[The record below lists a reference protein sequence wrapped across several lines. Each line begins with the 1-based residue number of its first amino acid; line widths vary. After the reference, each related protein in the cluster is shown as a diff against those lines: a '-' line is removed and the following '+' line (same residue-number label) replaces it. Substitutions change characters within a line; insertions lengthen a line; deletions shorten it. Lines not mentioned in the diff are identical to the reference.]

1 MTAVITA
8 ISMFSTAVTTAE
20 VFGYTLKCRFWC
32 AKVKGPIS
40 AAEETANDREI
51 FYCNNDQPFFVRDE
65 FVLQFP
71 RRPRSLAIFTLTNAK
86 VAPSFLRER
95 GVAFRGKSKGNVDS
109 R

>member
-8 ISMFSTAVTTAE
+8 ISMFSTAVTIAE
-20 VFGYTLKCRFWC
+20 VSGYTLKCRFWC

-51 FYCNNDQPFFVRDE
+51 FYCNNDMQFFVRDE
-65 FVLQFP
+65 FLLQFP
-71 RRPRSLAIFTLTNAK
+71 SRPRSLAIFTLTNAK
-86 VAPSFLRER
+86 VPSFLRER
-95 GVAFRGKSKGNVDS
+95 GVAFRGESKGNVDS

>member
-20 VFGYTLKCRFWC
+20 VSGYTLKCRFWC

-71 RRPRSLAIFTLTNAK
+71 SRPRSLAIFTLTNAK
-86 VAPSFLRER
+86 VPSFLRER

>member
-8 ISMFSTAVTTAE
+8 ITMFSTAVTTAE

-32 AKVKGPIS
+32 GKVKGPIL

-65 FVLQFP
+65 FP
-71 RRPRSLAIFTLTNAK
+71 SRPRSLAIFTLTNAK

>member
-1 MTAVITA
+1 MTAAITA

-20 VFGYTLKCRFWC
+20 VSGYTLKCRFRC
-32 AKVKGPIS
+32 AKVKGTIS

-51 FYCNNDQPFFVRDE
+51 FYCSNNDQPFFVRDE

-71 RRPRSLAIFTLTNAK
+71 SRPRSLAIFTLTNAK
-86 VAPSFLRER
+86 VPSFLRER

>member
-20 VFGYTLKCRFWC
+20 VSGYTLKCRFRC

-51 FYCNNDQPFFVRDE
+51 FYCSNDQPFFVRDE

-71 RRPRSLAIFTLTNAK
+71 SRPRSLAIFTLTNAK
-86 VAPSFLRER
+86 VPSFLRER

>member
-8 ISMFSTAVTTAE
+8 ISMFSRAVTTAE
-20 VFGYTLKCRFWC
+20 VSGYTLKCSFRC

-40 AAEETANDREI
+40 AAEETGNDREI
-51 FYCNNDQPFFVRDE
+51 LYCNNDQPFFVRDE

-71 RRPRSLAIFTLTNAK
+71 SRPRSLAIFTLTNAK
-86 VAPSFLRER
+86 VPSFLRER

>member
-32 AKVKGPIS
+32 AKVKGPVS

-51 FYCNNDQPFFVRDE
+51 FYCNNDQPFFVQDE
-65 FVLQFP
+65 FP
-71 RRPRSLAIFTLTNAK
+71 SRPRALAIFTLTNAK